1 MNIYDHYE
9 TVLPLFLSSQTF
21 SHILRDKPVVH
32 AKKNSQKK
40 NFAHFSFYKDKK
52 KRKKKHDKRERT
64 DIERKWLEYLFK
76 LILAVGVTGIER

>member
-52 KRKKKHDKRERT
+52 NEKRNTINVSGQTLKENGLN
-64 DIERKWLEYLFK
+64 IFLS
-76 LILAVGVTGIER
+76 